1 MAEAPVRTVPRMRTI
16 SKAVAEIK
24 ALDPGSEVSEYW
36 LRGAVRDGSLP
47 TVWAGTKALVNLDEV
62 LTLLR
67 TGTPKAVSE
76 PETVGGIR
84 RIGVKTR

>member
-1 MAEAPVRTVPRMRTI
+1 MEKGTIPRMRTI

-24 ALDPGSEVSEYW
+24 ALDPGSEVTEYW
-36 LRGAVRDGSLP
+36 LRGAVKSGTVSV
-47 TVWAGTKALVNLDEV
+47 VWAGTKALVNLDEV
-62 LTLLR
+62 LTILR